1 MPGPLLFE
9 FESENSQR
17 ARRGACNFKVT
28 KTMHRRTGVIAMKQY
43 PMILP
48 EGNVIRYF

>member
-1 MPGPLLFE
+1 ME
-9 FESENSQR
+9 NQNSEC
-17 ARRGACNFKVT
+17 ARRGACDFKVT
-28 KTMHRRTGVIAMKQY
+28 KTMHRRTGMIAMKQY